1 MEKGEIEIT
10 QGLLE
15 YLFTQQPIKYAG
27 GSYHW
32 ISYPNGAYRATKLT
46 KEDVGNALV
55 CKIEKHGDYD
65 LTYER
70 CKGADST
77 EDE

>member
-1 MEKGEIEIT
+1 MENNLVEIH

-46 KEDVGNALV
+46 KDDIIDALG

-65 LTYER
+65 LTYKR
-70 CKGADST
+70 CKSADST
-77 EDE
+77 EEE